1 MYIYIYTRRLHIYS
15 AHVGWATF
23 EENREDRNEEEEEIK
38 SKLKDRGG
46 STTESI
52 DSTVQ
57 VKKGGGVHRAG
68 RFTAP
73 QFAPRQF
80 VGLGRWTANRIS
92 ELIALLDA
100 AGVRTANNRKSTD

>member
-1 MYIYIYTRRLHIYS
+1 MTREDLFNRLLTSQEYVYIYIYTRRLHIYS

-73 QFAPRQF
+73 QSRHANLW
-80 VGLGRWTANRIS
+80 GWGGGRLIELAN
-92 ELIALLDA
+92 
-100 AGVRTANNRKSTD
+100 